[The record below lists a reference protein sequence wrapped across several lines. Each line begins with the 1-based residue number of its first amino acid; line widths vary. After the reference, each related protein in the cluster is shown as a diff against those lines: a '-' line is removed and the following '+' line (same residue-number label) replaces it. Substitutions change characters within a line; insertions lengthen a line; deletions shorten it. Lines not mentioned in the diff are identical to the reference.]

1 VPGYGYYQPPNDG
14 MAITSLVFGIAS
26 FPAICC
32 YGVPAVAL
40 GATALILGRMS
51 LGRIRASG
59 GTLGGH
65 GLAQAGWITG
75 LVGGSLGLLYMLF
88 VVGGIILA
96 LFVGSGGITL
106 PTPTP

>member
-1 VPGYGYYQPPNDG
+1 
-14 MAITSLVFGIAS
+14 MAITSLVLGATA

-51 LGRIRASG
+51 LGKIRASA
-59 GTLGGH
+59 GTLGGE
-65 GLAQAGWITG
+65 GFAQAGWITG
-75 LVGGSLGLLYMLF
+75 LIAGSLGLMYVLFWVAVF
-88 VVGGIILA
+88 VVPIVA
-96 LFVGSGGITL
+96 LLLTGTAS